1 MGTHLLL
8 DLGFL
13 FRAQG
18 CLNSHTHAHRHQGR
32 ATRFLAAASHNRLF
46 QAAMSALE
54 NLPSS
59 GNLVDLLP
67 KLEQLTR
74 HEFSALDG
82 PKHVPAYETAPQQ
95 QSVAFSE
102 DRLMMLKR
110 FCSTQRAQAQRG
122 SGAPGSSTAATA
134 SMLGKREREREVPK
148 TSSAAA
154 SFLHGL
160 EVR

>member
-1 MGTHLLL
+1 
-8 DLGFL
+8 
-13 FRAQG
+13 
-18 CLNSHTHAHRHQGR
+18 
-32 ATRFLAAASHNRLF
+32 
-46 QAAMSALE
+46 MSALE

-110 FCSTQRAQAQRG
+110 FCSTQRSPALRG
-122 SGAPGSSTAATA
+122 SGAASGSSTAATA
-134 SMLGKREREREVPK
+134 SSVLGKREREREVPK